1 MDLEAKISLLST
13 QSDTGTPENNTAS
26 TSAFI
31 PTPYCYNML
40 EHPSAAQERSTL
52 NSARASGDHS
62 VSKLTNSLMV
72 HLSHGLAYTVGS
84 ALGCS
89 PPSQQECLAAF
100 VAPNKVGLT
109 AGARAWSKH
118 AHRSGGSET
127 NAVGWWGTPS
137 GPVATIN
144 ECALLLFWRTMSA
157 VSWRNLHWLPHS
169 VLVYEMRMPEGYG
182 MRWSQDQNSLLDDD
196 GKIMDEKLD
205 QLEERM
211 WTFRGFV
218 EPMMENGH
226 ETGWKH

>member
-1 MDLEAKISLLST
+1 MDLEAKLSL
-13 QSDTGTPENNTAS
+13 QSNTGTPENNTAGS
-26 TSAFI
+26 SAFI

-40 EHPSAAQERSTL
+40 EHPSAALERSNL
-52 NSARASGDHS
+52 NSGDHS
-62 VSKLTNSLMV
+62 LSKSLMV

-84 ALGCS
+84 ALGRS
-89 PPSQQECLAAF
+89 PPSQQECLTAF
-100 VAPNKVGLT
+100 VVPNKVGLT

-127 NAVGWWGTPS
+127 NSVGWWGTPS

-144 ECALLLFWRTMSA
+144 ERALLLFWRTMST

-169 VLVYEMRMPEGYG
+169 VLVYEIRVPEGYG

-196 GKIMDEKLD
+196 GEIMDEKLD
-205 QLEERM
+205 QLKERL

-226 ETGWKH
+226 ETAWKH